1 MEGGEFRLNSEY
13 SKNSW
18 GFIVNKQSGR
28 VNGWKITKKRQ
39 RLGGFLLNWPNKIL
53 AKGRLFTSKVEDEEL
68 E

>member
-1 MEGGEFRLNSEY
+1 MEGGEFRLSSEY

-39 RLGGFLLNWPNKIL
+39 RLGGFLLN
-53 AKGRLFTSKVEDEEL
+53 
-68 E
+68 